1 MRKLIVLSLDAMFD
15 ADLAWGDTAPF
26 WQDFLKNSAGCTQV
40 KTVFPSLTYPAH
52 VTLMTG
58 CRPMTTGIGQNQP
71 FQPCR
76 APENRV
82 WYWEEDDVRVPTLF
96 HAVKAAGGDSAAIL
110 WPVTG
115 KSRVIR
121 WNFPEVLALPGE
133 NQVMKMLRYG
143 TPGWILKMEMKHGK
157 KRKSTGQPDL
167 SDYAMILLQDLL
179 RTRRPT
185 LSCVHLVDLDEM
197 RHQHGVM
204 SPEAMAANARN
215 AARVE
220 AVWKQMQE
228 TPGYEDAILC
238 VVSDHGQ
245 ADITRT
251 VRLQH
256 ELHKRGL
263 YGVQVQS
270 CGMSAYLFASEE
282 KAQAAANLIQAEG
295 EALGVAH
302 VYDRQELDALGCAQG
317 PVMAV
322 EACPETVFADAL
334 DERKR
339 EKATHG
345 FGPGHAAENCLLL
358 ARGKGINAGTYLP
371 PIPMEDVAPT
381 LAGLMG
387 IALPTAEGKDHSK
400 ELLK

>member
-15 ADLAWGDTAPF
+15 ADLAWGDTADF
-26 WQDFLKNSAGCTQV
+26 WRDFSARSAGCTKV

-58 CRPMTTGIGQNQP
+58 CRPGVTGVGQNQP

-82 WYWEEDDVRVPTLF
+82 WYWEEGDVRVPTLF
-96 HAVKAAGGDSAAIL
+96 DAVKAAGGDSAAIL

-133 NQVMKMLRYG
+133 NQVVKMLRYG
-143 TPGWILKMEMKHGK
+143 TPGWILKMEMKHGR
-157 KRKSTGQPDL
+157 KRKSTHQPDL
-167 SDYAMILLQDLL
+167 SDYAMILLHDLL
-179 RTRRPT
+179 RTRRPA

-197 RHQHGVM
+197 RHQHGVF
-204 SPEAMAANARN
+204 SPEAMAANVRN

-220 AVWKQMQE
+220 EVWKLMRQ
-228 TPGYEDAILC
+228 TPGLEDALLC

-282 KAQAAANLIQAEG
+282 KARAAARLLHSEG

-317 PVMAV
+317 PVLAV
-322 EACPETVFADAL
+322 EACPGVVFADAL

-345 FGPGHAAENCLLL
+345 FGPGSAAENCLLL
-358 ARGKGINAGTYLP
+358 VRGKGIKAGAYLP
-371 PIPMEDVAPT
+371 TIPMEDVAPT

-387 IALPTAEGKDHSK
+387 ISLPGAEGKDHSK
-400 ELLK
+400 ALLE